1 MSNPNPADVQVKKK
15 ERYFEPAPQDIDVE
29 NFKKVIQSRRSVRK
43 FTDKAIP
50 AEVLDDCLDML
61 YWHQTHLI
69 YNRGLLWWCKTLR
82 RKNNWLKPA

>member
-50 AEVLDDCLDML
+50 AEV
-61 YWHQTHLI
+61 
-69 YNRGLLWWCKTLR
+69 
-82 RKNNWLKPA
+82 